1 MGTCGRGGSVRDRTR
16 MLIVGG
22 AVVLGFAGFG
32 ARASAATIKVNKRC
46 YIDKGTSR
54 ATMTVVGRG
63 FYPGDGV
70 LITSSD
76 RSVNT
81 MATASSTGKIAI
93 VTKAPKPAFRRP
105 GKKRVTLT
113 ARDFTVDGSVIT
125 AQTRVT
131 VAPLAVAAF
140 PLNARFTQ
148 IATWFFSGFTPGTP
162 IFGHYF
168 HHHTQVAE
176 TQFGQATG
184 RCGVLK
190 VQGRLFPGGKPRFK
204 SYRVQIDDSERYAR
218 YARPRVVRKLR
229 GL

>member
-1 MGTCGRGGSVRDRTR
+1 MGTCGHDGSVRHGVHT
-16 MLIVGG
+16 LIVSG
-22 AVVLGFAGFG
+22 AVLLGFAGLG
-32 ARASAATIKVNKRC
+32 ARASAAIIKVNKRC
-46 YIDKGTSR
+46 YVNKGTSR

-76 RSVNT
+76 GSVNT

-140 PLNARFTQ
+140 PLNARFAQTV
-148 IATWFFSGFTPGTP
+148 TWFFSGFTPGTP
-162 IFGHYF
+162 IFGHYL
-168 HHHTQVAE
+168 HHHRQVAE
-176 TQFGQATG
+176 MQFGQAAG

-190 VQGRLFPGGKPRFK
+190 VQGSLFPGGNPRFK
-204 SYRVQIDDSERYAR
+204 SYRVQIDDSKRYAR
-218 YARPRVVRKLR
+218 YARPRVIRKLR

>member
-1 MGTCGRGGSVRDRTR
+1 MGTCGHGGSVRRCGR
-16 MLIVGG
+16 GLIVSG
-22 AVVLGFAGFG
+22 AVLLGFAGFG
-32 ARASAATIKVNKRC
+32 ACASAATIRVNKRC
-46 YIDKGTSR
+46 YVNKGTSR

-70 LITSSD
+70 LIRSSD
-76 RSVNT
+76 GSVDT
-81 MATASSTGKIAI
+81 MATASSRGRIAI
-93 VTKAPKPAFRRP
+93 VTKAPEPAFRRP
-105 GKKRVTLT
+105 GMKRLRLT
-113 ARDFTVDGSVIT
+113 AQDFTVDGSVIT

-140 PLNARFTQ
+140 PIHARFTQ
-148 IATWFFSGFTPGTP
+148 TANWFFSGFTPGTP
-162 IFGHYF
+162 IFGHYL
-168 HHHTQVAE
+168 HYQRQVAE

-190 VQGRLFPGGKPRFK
+190 VQRRLFPGGKPRFK
-204 SYRVQIDDSERYAR
+204 SYRVQVDDSELYAR

>member
-1 MGTCGRGGSVRDRTR
+1 MGTSGRGGSVRDRTR
-16 MLIVGG
+16 TLIVSG
-22 AVVLGFAGFG
+22 AVLLGFAGFG

-46 YIDKGTSR
+46 YVNKGTSR
-54 ATMTVVGRG
+54 ATMTVIGRG

-81 MATASSTGKIAI
+81 MATASSTGKFAI

-125 AQTRVT
+125 ARTRVT

-140 PLNARFTQ
+140 PIGARFTQ
-148 IATWFFSGFTPGTP
+148 TVTWFFSGFTPGTP
-162 IFGHYF
+162 IFGHYL

-176 TQFGQATG
+176 TQFGRATG

-190 VQGRLFPGGKPRFK
+190 VRGRLFAGGHPRFK
-204 SYRVQIDDSERYAR
+204 SYRVQVDDSERYAR